1 MIENPAN
8 FKNARA
14 VGAYVGLAARGY
26 QSGEID
32 DDGHISKRG
41 DKRVRALL

>member
-1 MIENPAN
+1 MIENLAN

-14 VGAYVGLAARGY
+14 VGLAARGY